1 MIKAALARSGSRLF
15 YQIMNRLLLSI
26 FALLLL
32 VSCKNEDEPVVD
44 PTVERTVL
52 VWLAGDNN
60 LSSEVPHKI
69 SALAQGYLFAKQP
82 NTRLLIYADR
92 RSDYPQL
99 IEIVGQGELKILAT
113 YPAHNSASPETL
125 NRMLTEMMETAPA
138 KSYGLIVFSHATGWL
153 PTGALEHPTDYFEP
167 KSLSRSIF
175 DDNGDQMAI
184 SDFADALPCK
194 FDYIVFEN
202 CFTAGIEVAYELR
215 NKANRILVSSAEIL
229 SPGFEE
235 IYSSS
240 LGLLM
245 QPNADL
251 NGFAQK
257 YFEYRNAMS
266 GNSRSATVSVISTSA
281 IEPLADLVCSIES
294 SSEPISEE
302 DLSYMQ
308 RFNRHNYT
316 LFFDLAEYLEA
327 RAPEREA
334 EINEAINNAVGF
346 ASNTATFM
354 PGSSYNGFYIHHHCG
369 LTTYI
374 PQSKFPELNEEY
386 NKTAWYQATH

>member
-1 MIKAALARSGSRLF
+1 MFILIIS
-15 YQIMNRLLLSI
+15 
-26 FALLLL
+26 
-32 VSCKNEDEPVVD
+32 SCNNDEPVINFND
-44 PTVERTVL
+44 SETEFTLL
-52 VWLAGDNN
+52 VWLSGDND
-60 LSSEVPHKI
+60 LSSEVPGKI
-69 SALAQGYLFAKQP
+69 SALANGYFG
-82 NTRLLIYADR
+82 TESYDCRVIIYSDR
-92 RSDYPQL
+92 KGAYPKVEEL
-99 IEIVGQGELKILAT
+99 SSKGELINIE
-113 YPAHNSASPETL
+113 YFPPHNSASAETL
-125 NRMLTEMMETAPA
+125 NLVISKMMETAPA

-175 DDNGDQMAI
+175 DDNGDQMSI

-215 NKANRILVSSAEIL
+215 NKADRILVSSAEIL

-251 NGFAQK
+251 NSFAQK

-266 GNSRSATVSVISTSA
+266 GNSRSATVSVINCSA
-281 IEPLADLVCSIES
+281 IEPLADLVRSIES
-294 SSEPISEE
+294 STESIPEE
-302 DLSYMQ
+302 DLPYMQ

-316 LFFDLAEYLEA
+316 LFFDLAEYLES
-327 RAPEREA
+327 RAPEREV
-334 EINEAINNAVGF
+334 EINAAINNAVEY
-346 ASNTATFM
+346 AANTSTFM
-354 PGSSYNGFYIHHHCG
+354 PGNSYNGFQIYRHCG
-369 LTTYI
+369 ITTYI

-386 NKTAWYQATH
+386 YKTAWYQATH